1 MPSPHKPH
9 CFPTLFITGLLA
21 QELQFLD
28 TRKQTDIVGPMH
40 KTFSLI
46 LTSLGRQTAIGL
58 ATTAIAG
65 IGLLAFSVPTTQA
78 DIYQFVGHDGSI
90 SLTNVPSDSRYR
102 KIEIES
108 SRFHATLSER
118 ELEPVIRRYSSQHQL
133 HPALIRAVIKAES
146 DFDPRAVSRAGAI
159 GLMQLMPQTAVR
171 LDVRDM
177 YDPDDN
183 VGGGTKYL
191 RQLLDRFHGNLP
203 LALAAY
209 NAGENAVDRYQALPP
224 FDETRQYVRKVLRY
238 YRTFLVRDGVITER
252 PVGRYAPAETTA
264 TPATSAISSH

>member
-1 MPSPHKPH
+1 MHNTYLP
-9 CFPTLFITGLLA
+9 
-21 QELQFLD
+21 
-28 TRKQTDIVGPMH
+28 IVI
-40 KTFSLI
+40 SLK
-46 LTSLGRQTAIGL
+46 RYVAIGL
-58 ATTAIAG
+58 TTTAIAG
-65 IGLLAFSVPTTQA
+65 IGSLAFSVPIATA
-78 DIYQFVGHDGSI
+78 EIYQYIGSNGAI
-90 SLTNVPSDSRYR
+90 SLTNVPSDPRYR
-102 KIEIES
+102 RIEIES
-108 SRFHATLSER
+108 SRIHSTLSEQ
-118 ELEPVIRRYSSQHQL
+118 ELEPVIRRHSSQHQL

-146 DFDPRAVSRAGAI
+146 GFDPRAVSRAGAI

-209 NAGENAVDRYQALPP
+209 NAGENAVDRYQTLPP

-238 YRTFLVRDGVITER
+238 YRTFLVRDGVIRER
-252 PVGRYAPAETTA
+252 PLSRYVPAETA
-264 TPATSAISSH
+264 AIPLTSEFSSR

>member
-1 MPSPHKPH
+1 MGIS
-9 CFPTLFITGLLA
+9 
-21 QELQFLD
+21 
-28 TRKQTDIVGPMH
+28 
-40 KTFSLI
+40 SLV
-46 LTSLGRQTAIGL
+46 
-58 ATTAIAG
+58 
-65 IGLLAFSVPTTQA
+65 FSVPTTA
-78 DIYQFVGHDGSI
+78 TEIYQFIGPNGSI

-102 KIEIES
+102 KIEVES
-108 SRFHATLSER
+108 SRFHATLSEQ
-118 ELEPVIRRYSSQHQL
+118 ELEPVIRRHSSQHRL

-146 DFDPRAVSRAGAI
+146 GFDPRAVSRSGAI

-209 NAGENAVDRYQALPP
+209 NAGENAVDHYQALPP

-238 YRTFLVRDGVITER
+238 YRTFLVRDGVIMER
-252 PVGRYAPAETTA
+252 PVSRYDSPETTT
-264 TPATSAISSH
+264 TPSISEMFSR

>member
-1 MPSPHKPH
+1 M
-9 CFPTLFITGLLA
+9 TGLLA
-21 QELQFLD
+21 QDLQFLD
-28 TRKQTDIVGPMH
+28 TQWQTGIVASMH
-40 KTFSLI
+40 SILFLI
-46 LTSLGRQTAIGL
+46 MTSLRRHAAIGL
-58 ATTAIAG
+58 TTTVIAG
-65 IGLLAFSVPTTQA
+65 IGSLAFSAPTATA
-78 DIYQFVGHDGSI
+78 EIYQFVGQDGSI

-102 KIEIES
+102 KVEIES
-108 SRFHATLSER
+108 SRLHATLSER
-118 ELEPVIRRYSSQHQL
+118 ELEPVIRRHSSQQQL

-146 DFDPRAVSRAGAI
+146 DFDPLAVSRAGAI

-209 NAGENAVDRYQALPP
+209 NAGENAVDHYQALPP

-238 YRTFLVRDGVITER
+238 YRTFLVRDDVIMER
-252 PVGRYAPAETTA
+252 PVSRYVPAETTA
-264 TPATSAISSH
+264 TPVIFGMPSH

>member
-1 MPSPHKPH
+1 MH
-9 CFPTLFITGLLA
+9 
-21 QELQFLD
+21 FLD
-28 TRKQTDIVGPMH
+28 THWEPGIVSTMH
-40 KTFSLI
+40 NTFSLI
-46 LTSLGRQTAIGL
+46 ITTLRRHAAIGL
-58 ATTAIAG
+58 TTTVIAG
-65 IGLLAFSVPTTQA
+65 IGSLSFSVPTTKA
-78 DIYQFVGHDGSI
+78 EIYQFVGRDGSI

-102 KIEIES
+102 KIEVES
-108 SRFHATLSER
+108 SRLHVTLSER
-118 ELEPVIRRYSSQHQL
+118 ELEPVIRRHSSQHQL

-146 DFDPRAVSRAGAI
+146 DFDPQAVSRAGAI

-209 NAGENAVDRYQALPP
+209 NAGEDRVDDWRKNGNFADVEEFVESIP
-224 FDETRQYVRKVLRY
+224 FTETREYVQAIMRNANV
-238 YRTFLVRDGVITER
+238 YRQLYG
-252 PVGRYAPAETTA
+252 
-264 TPATSAISSH
+264 TP

>member
-1 MPSPHKPH
+1 MLMARTSRIIPYPIVVAQGVVMAWLLTPV
-9 CFPTLFITGLLA
+9 GL
-21 QELQFLD
+21 
-28 TRKQTDIVGPMH
+28 
-40 KTFSLI
+40 
-46 LTSLGRQTAIGL
+46 
-58 ATTAIAG
+58 
-65 IGLLAFSVPTTQA
+65 QA
-78 DIYQFVGHDGSI
+78 EIYQYI
-90 SLTNVPSDSRYR
+90 SPNGTIALTNVPSDGRYR
-102 KIEIES
+102 KIEVES
-108 SRFHATLSER
+108 ARFHSALSEH
-118 ELEPVIRRYSSQHQL
+118 ELEPLIKRHSSQQQL

-146 DFDPRAVSRAGAI
+146 NFDPRAVSRAGAI

-177 YDPDDN
+177 FDPDEN

-209 NAGENAVDRYQALPP
+209 NAGENVVDRYQALPP

-252 PVGRYAPAETTA
+252 PVGRYAPAETPA
-264 TPATSAISSH
+264 TPVIYEMSSH

>member
-1 MPSPHKPH
+1 MHNT
-9 CFPTLFITGLLA
+9 FPIIVASLRQQAGIGL
-21 QELQFLD
+21 
-28 TRKQTDIVGPMH
+28 T
-40 KTFSLI
+40 
-46 LTSLGRQTAIGL
+46 TAI
-58 ATTAIAG
+58 IAG
-65 IGLLAFSVPTTQA
+65 IGSLAYSVPTTSA
-78 DIYQFVGHDGSI
+78 EIYQFVGRDGSI

-102 KIEIES
+102 KVEIES
-108 SRFHATLSER
+108 TQLHIALSER
-118 ELEPVIRRYSSQHQL
+118 ELEPVIRRHSSQQQL
-133 HPALIRAVIKAES
+133 HPALIRAIIKAES
-146 DFDPRAVSRAGAI
+146 NFDPRAVSRAGAI

-209 NAGENAVDRYQALPP
+209 NAGENVVDRYQALPP

-252 PVGRYAPAETTA
+252 PVSRYAPAETTA
-264 TPATSAISSH
+264 TPALSELSSH